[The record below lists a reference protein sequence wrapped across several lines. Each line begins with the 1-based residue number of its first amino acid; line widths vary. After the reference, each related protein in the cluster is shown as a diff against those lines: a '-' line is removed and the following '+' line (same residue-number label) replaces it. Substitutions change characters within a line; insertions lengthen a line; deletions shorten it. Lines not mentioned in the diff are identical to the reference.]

1 MTRIYQWLRSMCSPF
16 HDFLFFLRAVSVLI
30 CRTENAIFSIIP
42 EYHLKRIATKIFLVV
57 QQSTSNCIIPRKLII
72 THHYHIRR
80 FYIMS
85 VSQKRY
91 KFRPTDFHF
100 TNFFF
105 FNFMEKFDR
114 FTFFIHQP
122 FSIFFQFTELNWP
135 V

>member
-1 MTRIYQWLRSMCSPF
+1 MTRIYQWLRPMCSTF

-57 QQSTSNCIIPRKLII
+57 QQSTRNCIIPRKLII

-100 TNFFF
+100 TKK
-105 FNFMEKFDR
+105 M
-114 FTFFIHQP
+114 
-122 FSIFFQFTELNWP
+122 FFQFYGKIWP
-135 V
+135 FYIFHPSTILHLFPI